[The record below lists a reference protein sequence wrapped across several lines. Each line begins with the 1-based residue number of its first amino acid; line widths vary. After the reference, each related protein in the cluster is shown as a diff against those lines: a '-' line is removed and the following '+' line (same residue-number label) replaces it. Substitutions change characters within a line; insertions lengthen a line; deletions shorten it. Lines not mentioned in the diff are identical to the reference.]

1 MIQKN
6 KISIYIIP
14 ITLIILIEF
23 FSLYYAQFHYDGFH
37 IGLLLNVAND
47 LDAGKLIYKDFFY
60 EYGILNGY
68 LNLLILK
75 IFDNN
80 VYSLYVVYSQ
90 FFISGVVLLYLLSK
104 KFFGSN
110 YALLFLIVIFII
122 HPYLIKP
129 WHNYLLFFF
138 ISGYLYLKSFFNVKY
153 ELFSSLILGFIFLF
167 SETFFVT
174 SFLILIVDLIFS
186 LKIFGRKIFLK
197 KIFLFISP
205 LLLFFIYLFLNDLID
220 DWILYNETYPILLKN
235 FYKTDIISFIIN
247 HLKIFVYSYKTIYSD
262 TIIFFYSIIYLS
274 NFVFIIIYLKKFIK
288 NKLNNEYLFFLLVA
302 SINLILISQIISNMA
317 SFKLVTI
324 SSFGFLILLLF
335 VKNIREPFFKKI
347 LVSIIIFI
355 SLNSFFDPKKNW
367 VSDRYQYSEN
377 NIKYEKFDFL
387 RSQKY
392 PEPIWNHLKKFNE
405 ISLSIK
411 KKFDIQFFANFTDDA
426 FYYYL
431 TRDKFEL
438 SQFLYWY
445 RNQEKYYQNNF
456 YKSLTSL
463 FDKSFASKITDRMN
477 NKNIFFITDLIN
489 KDEILLVDTKISFK
503 GNFNLIYLPYSS
515 VHSDKVI
522 LLPKSCNI

>member
-23 FSLYYAQFHYDGFH
+23 FSLHYAQFHYDGFH

-80 VYSLYVVYSQ
+80 IYSLYVVYSQ

-302 SINLILISQIISNMA
+302 SINLILISQIVSNMA

-335 VKNIREPFFKKI
+335 VKNIREPFFKK
-347 LVSIIIFI
+347 
-355 SLNSFFDPKKNW
+355 NSSFNNYFYFFK
-367 VSDRYQYSEN
+367 
-377 NIKYEKFDFL
+377 
-387 RSQKY
+387 
-392 PEPIWNHLKKFNE
+392 
-405 ISLSIK
+405 
-411 KKFDIQFFANFTDDA
+411 
-426 FYYYL
+426 
-431 TRDKFEL
+431 
-438 SQFLYWY
+438 
-445 RNQEKYYQNNF
+445 
-456 YKSLTSL
+456 
-463 FDKSFASKITDRMN
+463 
-477 NKNIFFITDLIN
+477 
-489 KDEILLVDTKISFK
+489 
-503 GNFNLIYLPYSS
+503 
-515 VHSDKVI
+515 
-522 LLPKSCNI
+522 